1 MDEPLRISTDRDDV
15 DLDVVHGFLSRDAY
29 WCPGIPRAVVERAIA
44 HSLCFSALVDGRQ
57 VGFARVV
64 TDHAT
69 FGYLADVFVLPSFR
83 GRGISTAILQAIDA
97 HPALQHLRRFML
109 ATADAHALYAQH
121 GFTPVAR
128 PERLMER
135 YRPTAYLEAETGD

>member
-1 MDEPLRISTDRDDV
+1 MTDLRISTDRADV

-29 WCPGIPRAVVERAIA
+29 WCPGIPRAVVARAVEN
-44 HSLCFSALVDGRQ
+44 SLCFSALIDGRQ

-69 FGYLADVFVLPSFR
+69 FGYLADVFVLPEHR
-83 GRGISTAILQAIDA
+83 GRGVSKAIMAAIDA
-97 HPALQHLRRFML
+97 FPSLQHLRRFML
-109 ATADAHALYAQH
+109 ATADAHGLYARH
-121 GFTPVAR
+121 GFTAVAK

-135 YRPTAYLEAETGD
+135 YRPTAYLEAGSAG